1 MDEEDRQEAR
11 QHATMAL
18 VSDTPTSGKRADPPA
33 VSALDAAL
41 SRVGD
46 RWSLLLVEALLD
58 GSRRFN
64 DLTAAL
70 PGIAP
75 NILTDRLRRLE
86 RAGVVV
92 TQPYSERPARMAY
105 ALTEDG
111 TELAGVLRLLAAW
124 GASGRTSSQ
133 AGESDTTEGLRHVT
147 CGSLLEARWY
157 CPTCSTTVGDNESS
171 TLRYA

>member
-1 MDEEDRQEAR
+1 M
-11 QHATMAL
+11 
-18 VSDTPTSGKRADPPA
+18 
-33 VSALDAAL
+33 
-41 SRVGD
+41 
-46 RWSLLLVEALLD
+46 
-58 GSRRFN
+58 
-64 DLTAAL
+64 
-70 PGIAP
+70 
-75 NILTDRLRRLE
+75 
-86 RAGVVV
+86 VV

-133 AGESDTTEGLRHVT
+133 PGESDATEGLRHVT

-157 CPTCSTTVGDNESS
+157 CPTCSVSVGDDEGS